1 MSDEMWTMRTEN
13 DDRVRR
19 ARSWLRKSKR
29 ARSDVERFL
38 YLWISFNAAY
48 GQTADKGRT
57 DAENGRGPSETELQQ
72 EFLGNICEQDRSTRW
87 LQAVV
92 LEKECAGAIRDLVK
106 NKFIYEPYW
115 TCVREKRPFNEERF
129 KEENRGVKRSMT
141 PGSLDPRQALPK
153 IFDRL
158 YTLRNQIVHG
168 GVTVRNG
175 WGRKQLQ
182 AGSRIMERVVPVMLK
197 IMKSHIDKHPKSE
210 MWGDLRYP
218 RHKPL
223 V

>member
-57 DAENGRGPSETELQQ
+57 DAENGRGLSETELQQ

-92 LEKECAGAIRDLVK
+92 LEKECAGAIRDLARTIQCAVTRRHSSAGA
-106 NKFIYEPYW
+106 NPA
-115 TCVREKRPFNEERF
+115 RQL
-129 KEENRGVKRSMT
+129 
-141 PGSLDPRQALPK
+141 SLQPVAVGAD
-153 IFDRL
+153 D
-158 YTLRNQIVHG
+158 G
-168 GVTVRNG
+168 GNDIG
-175 WGRKQLQ
+175 
-182 AGSRIMERVVPVMLK
+182 
-197 IMKSHIDKHPKSE
+197 
-210 MWGDLRYP
+210 
-218 RHKPL
+218 
-223 V
+223 

>member
-1 MSDEMWTMRTEN
+1 MWTMRTEN

-129 KEENRGVKRSMT
+129 KEQNRGVKRSMT

-158 YTLRNQIVHG
+158 YTVELAQSDRSRG
-168 GVTVRNG
+168 RYCSEWMGAKTVAG
-175 WGRKQLQ
+175 WEPYYGESCSCD
-182 AGSRIMERVVPVMLK
+182 AEDYEI
-197 IMKSHIDKHPKSE
+197 SH
-210 MWGDLRYP
+210 
-218 RHKPL
+218 
-223 V
+223 